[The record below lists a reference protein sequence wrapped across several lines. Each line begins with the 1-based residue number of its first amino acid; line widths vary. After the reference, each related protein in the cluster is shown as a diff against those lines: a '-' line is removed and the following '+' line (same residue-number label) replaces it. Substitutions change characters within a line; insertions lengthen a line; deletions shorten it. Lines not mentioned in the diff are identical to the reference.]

1 MGTFIILKCLTVHE
15 CETASAWS
23 LFIIHSFK
31 SLSFLKFSPRPIA
44 FTHLYLLSLISLFW
58 DCVFDRLKYNF
69 VFCIVTVKCC
79 VSLQSDCAVLLLC
92 CACLLDYLFSF
103 SLFSVLTVCSGP
115 ALGNT
120 RSYKLLD
127 WNSVTAG
134 IFPPFYCSHPKE
146 WWQLSEVQPLNN
158 NDLTLSQCT
167 PARLHP
173 QNLTLACKYVTNS
186 VSCHSPLSYLCGC
199 LLSWI

>member
-1 MGTFIILKCLTVHE
+1 MF
-15 CETASAWS
+15 
-23 LFIIHSFK
+23 FN
-31 SLSFLKFSPRPIA
+31 
-44 FTHLYLLSLISLFW
+44 
-58 DCVFDRLKYNF
+58 RLKYNF

-158 NDLTLSQCT
+158 NDFTLSQCR
-167 PARLHP
+167 PARLRP
-173 QNLTLACKYVTNS
+173 QIWHSLAN
-186 VSCHSPLSYLCGC
+186 VSQIQWAAI
-199 LLSWI
+199 LLSLICVGVCWAEFSMRCVPTHPTPSSLARPRSRLVHSAAPPSCSSSPMLSQCCFNASWVTIMVKPV